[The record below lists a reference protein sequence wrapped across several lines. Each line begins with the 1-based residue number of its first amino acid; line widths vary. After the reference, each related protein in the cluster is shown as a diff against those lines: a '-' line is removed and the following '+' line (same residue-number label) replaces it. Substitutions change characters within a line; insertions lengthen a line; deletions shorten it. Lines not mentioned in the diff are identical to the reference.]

1 MRARERTSLQDIV
14 IAGESPMV
22 FIWRCTA
29 ILLGGVVQV
38 ALACGHDGIN
48 LILEQPFVSFL
59 CVLYIFWVYFIVPT
73 FPPPTPYIPLL
84 CRIQCTSSRP
94 HINQHT
100 VHTHKDGP
108 NVISKPRQLNP
119 HFAEN
124 VAT

>member
-22 FIWRCTA
+22 YIWRCTA

-73 FPPPTPYIPLL
+73 FPPPLTSPCCVVFNAPVVAHISISTPSYA
-84 CRIQCTSSRP
+84 R
-94 HINQHT
+94 T
-100 VHTHKDGP
+100 VLTFL
-108 NVISKPRQLNP
+108 VNP
-119 HFAEN
+119 AN
-124 VAT
+124 